1 MTPRTASDSRA
12 DQYTLGSL
20 LLQVQRELAAAG
32 IQAPDREARWLIQ
45 HALGLTGSSQ
55 LLDRSRRVDGDG
67 VAKVAACTNRR
78 AAREPL
84 QYILGSQEF
93 CGLDFEVNPAVL
105 IPRAETE
112 LVVQQVIRRLPRGV
126 QPIVVDVG
134 TGSGCLA
141 VTLAR
146 TVPDAKIVATDFS
159 VEALE
164 TAKLNARRHG
174 VETDIRWLQGDLL
187 APLAGSGY
195 EGLVTAI
202 MANPPYIRESEWN
215 DLQPEVGRYE
225 PRLALVGGARG
236 TEVHERILDQ
246 AVLYLAPGGFL
257 IMEMGLGQRDEIV
270 ERIQRRPAYE
280 LAEVVPDEAG
290 IDRMVIV
297 YRTGSTRG
305 GHG

>member
-112 LVVQQVIRRLPRGV
+112 LLVQQVIRRLPRGV

-270 ERIQRRPAYE
+270 ERIQRLPAYE